1 MKKKV
6 YRQVWDGSCLE
17 RMFRLINSSTYKNC
31 LNTIQFN
38 SVLLHTT
45 LIKRCKQ
52 AYEAKGGQLGGGGG
66 LRKGSC
72 TVRVFASEI
81 MAAYFNKL
89 RLVSTRYYPER

>member
-38 SVLLHTT
+38 SVLLITT

-52 AYEAKGGQLGGGGG
+52 PHEAKGGQLGGGGG
-66 LRKGSC
+66 VEEGKLYRKGIC
-72 TVRVFASEI
+72 VRD
-81 MAAYFNKL
+81 NGGL
-89 RLVSTRYYPER
+89 L

>member
-1 MKKKV
+1 M

-17 RMFRLINSSTYKNC
+17 RMFRLINPSTYKNC

-38 SVLLHTT
+38 SVLLITT
-45 LIKRCKQ
+45 LIKRSKQ
-52 AYEAKGGQLGGGGG
+52 PHEAKGGQLGGGGG

-81 MAAYFNKL
+81 IAAYFNKL